1 MSKWRKRDI
10 YEAEQFFADKKPW
23 PKWVEL
29 KKGHEVNIRERPI
42 QMVDGLVP
50 SVMCNGYL
58 SQMHDSCWVVV
69 RDDGTEYGEIRVW
82 EDEDFRKVFEEVEKS

>member
-1 MSKWRKRDI
+1 MSKWRKKDV

-23 PKWVEL
+23 PKLVES
-29 KKGHEVNIRERPI
+29 KNVHEVNIRERPI

-58 SQMHDSCWVVV
+58 SQVYDSCWVVV
-69 RDDGTEYGEIRVW
+69 RNGEIHVW
-82 EDEDFRKVFEEVEKS
+82 EDEDFRKVFEEVP